1 MLQGAQLGRIH
12 KNLTVANRYQF
23 TLQKNLIFSVMC
35 HINVNLDV
43 TEIASLFSL
52 WFHFI
57 IVQQLGAQES
67 ISKVIIIN
75 IKVILWQK
83 KISTGQGSGGR
94 AMRRL
99 RIAWVLELDCL
110 CTNFDSTYYLP
121 AAWFIIEYQFAH
133 LENGDNKGSQHRGMR
148 SQWVKTVKCLAQNK
162 NSSCSYYCCL
172 SIFSFIGNHNL
183 FKSMK
188 HTCRKGKTLRTC
200 HVTNRNR

>member
-1 MLQGAQLGRIH
+1 MLQGTQLGRIH

-75 IKVILWQK
+75 IKVIL
-83 KISTGQGSGGR
+83 
-94 AMRRL
+94 
-99 RIAWVLELDCL
+99 
-110 CTNFDSTYYLP
+110 
-121 AAWFIIEYQFAH
+121 
-133 LENGDNKGSQHRGMR
+133 
-148 SQWVKTVKCLAQNK
+148 
-162 NSSCSYYCCL
+162 
-172 SIFSFIGNHNL
+172 
-183 FKSMK
+183 
-188 HTCRKGKTLRTC
+188 
-200 HVTNRNR
+200 